1 MWTFGCTSIK
11 IFLGV
16 TLKGEKMSDLI
27 IRNALTRKTGGDQV
41 DIAIKDGKIVEI
53 KEKISDKGSE
63 EIDAKGNLVTESF
76 VNGHLHLD
84 KVYTLDRAGQKAIEE
99 YNDGGMSNAL
109 SSIASAAE
117 FKSEYNEKWIIENVR
132 KALDLAVKFGNT
144 HIRAFADVDSK
155 AKLEGVKALLKAKE
169 EYKDKVTLEVVAFPQ
184 DGIAREP
191 GAYEYVEESL
201 KLGADVV
208 GGIPWIEFTRE
219 DEQDH
224 VDKMCDLAKKYNKD
238 ISMLCDDVGDP
249 EERTFE
255 MLIKKVLE
263 MGWYG
268 RATGQHCRAM
278 MLYPEN
284 QFRKLC
290 TLLKKAKMGVIS
302 DPQTGPLHAR
312 VQDLIKE
319 GIPVGLG
326 QDDINDAYYT
336 FGQNNMLEVAFLGA
350 HLLRM
355 CSDKDLELV
364 YDMITNMAGKVL
376 NMKGHELTVGGN
388 ADLVVLKEKDV
399 KHAIWYHEEPV
410 KVIKNG
416 KII

>member
-1 MWTFGCTSIK
+1 
-11 IFLGV
+11 
-16 TLKGEKMSDLI
+16 MSDLI

-191 GAYEYVEESL
+191 GAYEYIEESL

-208 GGIPWIEFTRE
+208 GGIPWIEFTHE

-399 KHAIWYHEEPV
+399 KHA
-410 KVIKNG
+410 
-416 KII
+416 

>member
-1 MWTFGCTSIK
+1 
-11 IFLGV
+11 
-16 TLKGEKMSDLI
+16 MSSLI
-27 IRNALTRKTGGDQV
+27 IRNALTRKTGKDLV
-41 DIAIKDGKIVEI
+41 DIFIKDGKIAEI
-53 KEKISDKGSE
+53 KSNISDKAE
-63 EIDAKGNLVTESF
+63 NEIDAKGCLVTESF

-99 YNDGGMSNAL
+99 YNEGEMSNAL
-109 SSIASAAE
+109 NSIASAAE
-117 FKSEYNEKWIIENVR
+117 FKSQYDEKWIIENVR

-155 AKLEGVKALLKAKE
+155 AKLEGVKALLKAKD
-169 EYKDKVTLEVVAFPQ
+169 EYKDRVTVEVVAFPQ
-184 DGIAREP
+184 DGVAREP

-208 GGIPWIEFTRE
+208 GGIPWIEFSKE

-224 VDKMCDLAKKYNKD
+224 VNKMCELAKKYNKD
-238 ISMLCDDVGDP
+238 ISMLCDDVGDS

-255 MLIKKVLE
+255 MLIKKVIE
-263 MGWYG
+263 MGWEG

-284 QFRKLC
+284 QFSKLC
-290 TLLKKAKMGVIS
+290 TLLKRAKMGVIS

-312 VQDLIKE
+312 VQDLIKA

-326 QDDINDAYYT
+326 QDDINDAYYP

-355 CSDKDLELV
+355 CSDRDLELV
-364 YDMITNMAGKVL
+364 YDMVTTMAAKVL
-376 NMKGHELTVGGN
+376 NLKGHELVVGGN

-410 KVIKNG
+410 YVIKNG
-416 KII
+416 GIIKG

>member
-1 MWTFGCTSIK
+1 MY
-11 IFLGV
+11 
-16 TLKGEKMSDLI
+16 DLI
-27 IRNALTRKTGGDQV
+27 IKNALTRKTGKDLV
-41 DIAIKDGKIVEI
+41 EIAVKGSKIVEI
-53 KEKISDKGSE
+53 ASRASDNGKD

-99 YNDGGMSNAL
+99 YNEGGMSNAL

-117 FKSEYNEKWIIENVR
+117 FKTQYAESWIIENVR
-132 KALDLAVKFGNT
+132 KALDLAVKYGNT

-169 EYKDKVTLEVVAFPQ
+169 EYRDKVTLEVVAFPQ

-191 GAYEYVEESL
+191 GAYELVEEAL
-201 KLGADVV
+201 KIGADVV
-208 GGIPWIEFTRE
+208 GGIPWIEFSKE
-219 DEQDH
+219 DEIDH
-224 VDKMCDLAKKYNKD
+224 VEKMCNLAKKYNKD
-238 ISMLCDDVGDP
+238 ISMLCDDVGDA

-255 MLIKKVLE
+255 MLIKKVIE
-263 MGWYG
+263 MGWQG
-268 RATGQHCRAM
+268 RVTGQHCRAM

-284 QFRKLC
+284 EFRKLC
-290 TLLKKAKMGVIS
+290 ELLKRAQMGVIS

-336 FGQNNMLEVAFLGA
+336 FGQNNMLEIAFIGA
-350 HLLRM
+350 HILRM

-364 YDMITNMAGKVL
+364 YDMVTTMAAKVL

-388 ADLVVLKEKDV
+388 ADLVILKKKDI

-410 KVIKNG
+410 SVIKNG
-416 KII
+416 KIIK

>member
-1 MWTFGCTSIK
+1 
-11 IFLGV
+11 
-16 TLKGEKMSDLI
+16 MSSLI
-27 IRNALTRKTGGDQV
+27 IRNALTRKTGKDLV
-41 DIAIKDGKIVEI
+41 DILIKDGKIAEI
-53 KEKISDKGSE
+53 KSSLSDRADE
-63 EIDAKGNLVTESF
+63 EIDAKGCLVTESF
-76 VNGHLHLD
+76 INGHLHLD

-99 YNDGGMSNAL
+99 YNEGGMSNAL

-117 FKSEYNEKWIIENVR
+117 FKSQYDEKWIIENVR

-169 EYKDKVTLEVVAFPQ
+169 EYRDRVTIDVVAFPQ

-208 GGIPWIEFTRE
+208 GGIPWIEYTKE

-224 VDKMCDLAKKYNKD
+224 VDKMCALAKKYNKD

-255 MLIKKVLE
+255 MLVKKVIE
-263 MGWYG
+263 MGWEG

-284 QFRKLC
+284 QFNKLC
-290 TLLKKAKMGVIS
+290 TLLKRARMGVIS
-302 DPQTGPLHAR
+302 DPQTGPQHAR
-312 VQDLIKE
+312 VQDLIKA

-336 FGQNNMLEVAFLGA
+336 L
-350 HLLRM
+350 
-355 CSDKDLELV
+355 DKQ
-364 YDMITNMAGKVL
+364 YA
-376 NMKGHELTVGGN
+376 
-388 ADLVVLKEKDV
+388 
-399 KHAIWYHEEPV
+399 
-410 KVIKNG
+410 
-416 KII
+416 

>member
-1 MWTFGCTSIK
+1 MRS
-11 IFLGV
+11 
-16 TLKGEKMSDLI
+16 LI
-27 IRNALTRKTGGDQV
+27 IRNALTRKTGNDLV
-41 DIAIKDGKIVEI
+41 EIKIVDGKINEI
-53 KEKISDKGSE
+53 STKVSDKGDE
-63 EIDAKGNLVTESF
+63 EIDAKGMLVTESF

-99 YNDGGMSNAL
+99 YNNGGMSNAL

-117 FKSEYNEKWIIENVR
+117 FKSEYDEKWIIKNVR

-144 HIRAFADVDSK
+144 HIRAFADVDTK

-184 DGIAREP
+184 DGVAREQ
-191 GAYEYVEESL
+191 GAYELVEEAL
-201 KLGADVV
+201 KIGADVV

-224 VDKMCDLAKKYNKD
+224 VDKMCELAKKYNKD
-238 ISMLCDDVGDP
+238 ISMLCDDVGDA

-255 MLIKKVLE
+255 MLIKKVID
-263 MGWYG
+263 MGWFG

-290 TLLKKAKMGVIS
+290 ALLKRAKMGVIS

-355 CSDKDLELV
+355 VSDKDIELL
-364 YDMITNMAGKVL
+364 YDMVTTMAAKVL
-376 NMKGHELTVGGN
+376 NMKGHEMVTGGN
-388 ADLVVLKEKDV
+388 ADLVVLNCKDV
-399 KHAIWYHEEPV
+399 KQAIWYHEEPV
-410 KVIKNG
+410 HVIKNG
-416 KII
+416 VIIK

>member
-1 MWTFGCTSIK
+1 
-11 IFLGV
+11 
-16 TLKGEKMSDLI
+16 MSDLI

>member
-1 MWTFGCTSIK
+1 
-11 IFLGV
+11 
-16 TLKGEKMSDLI
+16 MSDLI
-27 IRNALTRKTGGDQV
+27 IRNALTRKSGNDLV
-41 DIAIKDGKIVEI
+41 DIAIKNGII
-53 KEKISDKGSE
+53 EKIATKVDEKGNE
-63 EIDAKGNLVTESF
+63 ELDARGNLVTESF

-99 YNDGGMSNAL
+99 YNNSGMSNAL

-117 FKSEYNEKWIIENVR
+117 FKSEYDEKWIIENVR

-144 HIRAFADVDSK
+144 HIRAFADVDTK
-155 AKLEGVKALLKAKE
+155 ARLEGVKALLKAKE
-169 EYKDKVTLEVVAFPQ
+169 EYKDKVTIEVVAFPQ
-184 DGIAREP
+184 DGIAREI
-191 GAYEYVEESL
+191 GAYELVEEAL

-208 GGIPWIEFTRE
+208 GGIPWIEYTRE
-219 DEQDH
+219 DEEDH
-224 VDKMCDLAKKYNKD
+224 VSKMCELAKKYNKD

-255 MLIKKVLE
+255 MLIKKVIE
-263 MGWYG
+263 MGWFG

-284 QFRKLC
+284 QFNKLC

-302 DPQTGPLHAR
+302 DPQTGPLRAR

-326 QDDINDAYYT
+326 QDDINDAYYP

-355 CSDKDLELV
+355 VSNSDLEII
-364 YDMITNMAGKVL
+364 YDMITTKAAKVL
-376 NMKGHELTVGGN
+376 NMKGHELVTGGN
-388 ADLVVLKEKDV
+388 ADLVILDKKDV

-410 KVIKNG
+410 NVIKNG
-416 KII
+416 IIIK

>member
-1 MWTFGCTSIK
+1 
-11 IFLGV
+11 
-16 TLKGEKMSDLI
+16 MSDLI

-208 GGIPWIEFTRE
+208 GGIPWIEFTHE

>member
-1 MWTFGCTSIK
+1 
-11 IFLGV
+11 
-16 TLKGEKMSDLI
+16 MSSLI
-27 IRNALTRKTGGDQV
+27 IRNALTRKTGNDLV
-41 DIAIKDGKIVEI
+41 EIKIVDGKINEI
-53 KEKISDKGSE
+53 STKVSDKGDE
-63 EIDAKGNLVTESF
+63 EIDAKGMLVTESF

-99 YNDGGMSNAL
+99 YNNGGMSNAL

-117 FKSEYNEKWIIENVR
+117 FKSEYDEKWIIRNVR
-132 KALDLAVKFGNT
+132 KALALAVKFGNT
-144 HIRAFADVDSK
+144 HIRAFADVDTK

-184 DGIAREP
+184 DGVAREQ
-191 GAYEYVEESL
+191 GAYELVEEAL
-201 KLGADVV
+201 KIGADVV

-224 VDKMCDLAKKYNKD
+224 VDKMCELAKKYNKD
-238 ISMLCDDVGDP
+238 ISMLCDDVGDA

-255 MLIKKVLE
+255 MLIKKVID
-263 MGWYG
+263 MGWFG

-290 TLLKKAKMGVIS
+290 ALLKRAKMGVIS

-355 CSDKDLELV
+355 VSNKDIELL
-364 YDMITNMAGKVL
+364 YDMVTTMAAKVL
-376 NMKGHELTVGGN
+376 NMKGHEMVIGGN
-388 ADLVVLKEKDV
+388 ADLVVLNCKDV
-399 KHAIWYHEEPV
+399 KQAIWYHEEPV
-410 KVIKNG
+410 HVIKNG
-416 KII
+416 VIIK